1 MPSAIGRRPGALLSR
16 DEAYSIR
23 SAVTVAEMTTK
34 IRAIPVEFFVGP
46 EEGLPK
52 KCVINIDTIVTVHKD
67 LLFKRIALLQKAQIK
82 LINQAIWFA
91 LAFS

>member
-1 MPSAIGRRPGALLSR
+1 MPSPIGRRPGVLLSR

-34 IRAIPVEFFVGP
+34 IRTIPVEVFVGP
-46 EEGLPK
+46 DDRLPK
-52 KCVINIDTIVTVHKD
+52 KCVINLDKIVTVHKD
-67 LLFKRIALLQKAQIK
+67 LLSKRIAFLKKAQIK

-91 LAFS
+91 LALS